1 MDLLKNLGCRL
12 FRSVV
17 LYLVV
22 AMAFGQT
29 TRSHGQGENGSVSQ
43 SGGVVPSRVAIEKLT
58 LTGVDGSL
66 HSFKDLLSDGQA
78 VCYTFLYPGCPLAQI
93 YSPVLNSLADEFG
106 KQGVTFVGVICESEA
121 IKDLEAHKKEFSI
134 SFPILLDTSF
144 EAATLLD
151 ATMTPEAFLVG
162 RDGTVA
168 YAGRIDSR
176 YKERGLKSPA
186 KVRDDLREAIL
197 DLLAGKPVRIPRL
210 AAAGCPLDRPEVPQQ
225 NAASA
230 RDAHKSPVEDVTFY
244 RDVLP
249 ILHEHCQRCH
259 SPGQVGPFS
268 LMSYDDACDWM
279 ETALEEIDAKRMPPS
294 QVESDVEL
302 AGTPPPSPA
311 DVAML
316 RQWVA
321 SEKPPGDPD
330 DAPRLAP
337 LPDYGAFEEILGPP
351 DIVIDLPS
359 VPQLGPHGDDVYRN
373 FIYPLNRPDDLRV
386 RAIQLLPRNRAI
398 VHHSLIGYLDSATCV
413 QAVKDHGGREGLSN
427 PLDQMPGFWT
437 DMGAG
442 FKVPPVRED
451 GIPRTSFVSG
461 YIPGNRS
468 MICPPDVDVIIP
480 AGSDIVAQMH
490 YHRTGKLETDS
501 SQIGLWLDKDPP
513 SVTKKLMSLVFLF
526 GDFQS
531 IPAGVKDYRVTARYT
546 LEHDAAFV
554 GAAPHAHNL
563 AMWMTIQATLP
574 GKTKPIQLIRLPY
587 WDFNWQS
594 ASWLKEPLHL
604 PKGTVIEAEV
614 AYDNTADNPHNP
626 FDPPQTVWLG
636 ESTFD
641 EMLLPM
647 LLLAADR
654 PLDPESQA
662 FVKFNMAMNRS
673 NFLRRLVEHNYR
685 YRRLPD
691 GTVELDPNYQEHNH
705 PQSIEDAKKE

>member
-1 MDLLKNLGCRL
+1 
-12 FRSVV
+12 
-17 LYLVV
+17 
-22 AMAFGQT
+22 
-29 TRSHGQGENGSVSQ
+29 
-43 SGGVVPSRVAIEKLT
+43 
-58 LTGVDGSL
+58 
-66 HSFKDLLSDGQA
+66 
-78 VCYTFLYPGCPLAQI
+78 
-93 YSPVLNSLADEFG
+93 
-106 KQGVTFVGVICESEA
+106 
-121 IKDLEAHKKEFSI
+121 
-134 SFPILLDTSF
+134 
-144 EAATLLD
+144 
-151 ATMTPEAFLVG
+151 
-162 RDGTVA
+162 
-168 YAGRIDSR
+168 
-176 YKERGLKSPA
+176 
-186 KVRDDLREAIL
+186 
-197 DLLAGKPVRIPRL
+197 
-210 AAAGCPLDRPEVPQQ
+210 
-225 NAASA
+225 
-230 RDAHKSPVEDVTFY
+230 
-244 RDVLP
+244 
-249 ILHEHCQRCH
+249 
-259 SPGQVGPFS
+259 
-268 LMSYDDACDWM
+268 
-279 ETALEEIDAKRMPPS
+279 
-294 QVESDVEL
+294 
-302 AGTPPPSPA
+302 
-311 DVAML
+311 
-316 RQWVA
+316 
-321 SEKPPGDPD
+321 
-330 DAPRLAP
+330 
-337 LPDYGAFEEILGPP
+337 
-351 DIVIDLPS
+351 
-359 VPQLGPHGDDVYRN
+359 
-373 FIYPLNRPDDLRV
+373 
-386 RAIQLLPRNRAI
+386 
-398 VHHSLIGYLDSATCV
+398 
-413 QAVKDHGGREGLSN
+413 
-427 PLDQMPGFWT
+427 
-437 DMGAG
+437 
-442 FKVPPVRED
+442 
-451 GIPRTSFVSG
+451 
-461 YIPGNRS
+461 
-468 MICPPDVDVIIP
+468 
-480 AGSDIVAQMH
+480 MH

>member
-1 MDLLKNLGCRL
+1 
-12 FRSVV
+12 
-17 LYLVV
+17 
-22 AMAFGQT
+22 MAFGQT

-230 RDAHKSPVEDVTFY
+230 RDAQKSPVEDVTFY

-501 SQIGLWLDKDPP
+501 SQIGLLLDKDPP

>member
-1 MDLLKNLGCRL
+1 
-12 FRSVV
+12 
-17 LYLVV
+17 
-22 AMAFGQT
+22 MAFGQT

-58 LTGVDGSL
+58 LTGVYGSL

-93 YSPVLNSLADEFG
+93 YSPVLNSLAAEFG
-106 KQGVTFVGVICESEA
+106 KQGVTFVGVICESDA

-144 EAATLLD
+144 EVATLLD

-230 RDAHKSPVEDVTFY
+230 RDAQKSPVEDVTFY

-294 QVESDVEL
+294 QVESEVEL

-321 SEKPPGDPD
+321 SEKPPGNPD

-413 QAVKDHGGREGLSN
+413 QAVKDNGGREGLSN

-451 GIPRTSFVSG
+451 GIPRTSLVSG